1 MWQQKAEVGAK
12 AFSTVGDAPLYQAT
26 SLSANA
32 VFSESLCAESDLCM
46 FILSS
51 SLDQDAIRVS
61 IFLPASLILSLG
73 QLMLLMVYH

>member
-12 AFSTVGDAPLYQAT
+12 AFSTAADVPLYQAA

-46 FILSS
+46 FILST
-51 SLDQDAIRVS
+51 
-61 IFLPASLILSLG
+61 
-73 QLMLLMVYH
+73 